1 MASRVRI
8 VVTAGPLKQRE
19 LSVERHDVL
28 LFGRGADC
36 GLRVAEDPSAS
47 RHHCALEVNPPHI
60 RVRDLGSANGTYVNG
75 RKVGGRALGE
85 TPEASQRRTHPEV
98 DLQDGDEIRAGQS
111 VLRVLVK
118 PEERHEVEAA
128 TCGECGAALTP
139 ADGARHDGLHLCAT
153 CRAHGQ
159 QNPNPLLARLV
170 ARLAR
175 PDAPA
180 RVIAGHTVER
190 LLDRGGFG
198 AVYLAREPDT
208 NEEVALKVMLAHAA
222 VDESSRR
229 RFAREIE
236 TMRAVR
242 HTNIVALRRG
252 GSVGDFFFYTME
264 YCRGGSLTDRLR
276 QRGGAL
282 SLAEAAP
289 IMLDVLAGLSA
300 AHSAGFVHRDVKP
313 GTLLLTTAASSA
325 TCKLGDLGLS
335 KRFVSAELNGLTA
348 TGMRGGDAQ
357 YMPREQLVS
366 FRDTL
371 PVSDVWSAGA
381 TFYVMLTGRHPRQ
394 PQGAR
399 PLDPFRLVL
408 EGRVVPLGDVAPDV
422 PTPIA
427 TVLDRSLEAAAV
439 SRYQSAG
446 EMRAALVEAL
456 AVCGALHRDHRRVSD
471 AGRRR

>member
-1 MASRVRI
+1 MSSRVRI
-8 VVTAGPLKQRE
+8 VVTAGPLKSKE
-19 LSVERHDVL
+19 LSVDRHDVL

-36 GLRVAEDPSAS
+36 RLRVAEDPSAS
-47 RHHCALEVNPPHI
+47 RHHFALEVNPPHI

-75 RKVGGRALGE
+75 RKVGGRAVGE
-85 TPEASQRRTHPEV
+85 SPEAAQRRAHPEV
-98 DLQDGDEIRAGQS
+98 DLRDGDEIRAGQS

-118 PEERHEVEAA
+118 PEERREVEAA
-128 TCGECGAALTP
+128 ACGECGAALKP
-139 ADGARHDGLHLCAT
+139 AGGVGADGLHLCAT
-153 CRAHGQ
+153 CRAQGQ
-159 QNPNPLLARLV
+159 QNPHPLLVRLV
-170 ARLAR
+170 ARLPR

-180 RVIAGHTVER
+180 RVIAGHTIER

-229 RFAREIE
+229 RFAREID

-264 YCRGGSLTDRLR
+264 YCPGGSLADRLR
-276 QRGGAL
+276 QRGGVL

-300 AHSAGFVHRDVKP
+300 AHAAGFVHRDVKP
-313 GTLLLTTAASSA
+313 GNLLLTGAGPAA

-348 TGMRGGDAQ
+348 TGMRG
-357 YMPREQLVS
+357 
-366 FRDTL
+366 
-371 PVSDVWSAGA
+371 
-381 TFYVMLTGRHPRQ
+381 
-394 PQGAR
+394 
-399 PLDPFRLVL
+399 
-408 EGRVVPLGDVAPDV
+408 
-422 PTPIA
+422 
-427 TVLDRSLEAAAV
+427 
-439 SRYQSAG
+439 
-446 EMRAALVEAL
+446 
-456 AVCGALHRDHRRVSD
+456 
-471 AGRRR
+471 